1 MFMPHGNGTEQHEPP
16 DAKKHPAPSPSR
28 AHGALYRAW
37 HQYSRRG
44 AICIQQMIA
53 VTADGAE
60 VFNHL
65 PTNMWDHK

>member
-1 MFMPHGNGTEQHEPP
+1 MPHGNGTEQHEPP
-16 DAKKHPAPSPSR
+16 DAKNNPALPLQEHMVLCIEPGISVP
-28 AHGALYRAW
+28 GE
-37 HQYSRRG
+37 G
-44 AICIQQMIA
+44 VICIEQMIA